1 MTCFIRKSGF
11 LHLPYA
17 NTLRHYTHFTDYP
30 PRLNNELLAHIIKEQ
45 NFNDGPDFKH
55 DVCVIMDEMKVKS
68 GLVFSTNGR
77 LIGFCDVGEINN
89 ELKRFE
95 EHCQGENTKLA
106 SHIFVV
112 MVRGLFSSLKA
123 PFAYYPCESMTRD
136 QLYTCVWDS
145 VNLLEC
151 YKLRVRCITADG
163 ASSNRKFYEICGRV
177 CGSTHWTWN
186 PYARNRKVYFMS
198 DPPHLLKMIRNNFA
212 NGGAHQKTRKL
223 MVRGI
228 L

>member
-1 MTCFIRKSGF
+1 MSSTKSCGMRWHPAVLRMCIALHANSSSTYDLLRKSGF

-55 DVCVIMDEMKVKS
+55 NVCVIMDEMKVKS

-95 EHCQGENTKLA
+95 EHAL
-106 SHIFVV
+106 S
-112 MVRGLFSSLKA
+112 R
-123 PFAYYPCESMTRD
+123 
-136 QLYTCVWDS
+136 
-145 VNLLEC
+145 
-151 YKLRVRCITADG
+151 
-163 ASSNRKFYEICGRV
+163 
-177 CGSTHWTWN
+177 
-186 PYARNRKVYFMS
+186 
-198 DPPHLLKMIRNNFA
+198 
-212 NGGAHQKTRKL
+212 
-223 MVRGI
+223 
-228 L
+228 